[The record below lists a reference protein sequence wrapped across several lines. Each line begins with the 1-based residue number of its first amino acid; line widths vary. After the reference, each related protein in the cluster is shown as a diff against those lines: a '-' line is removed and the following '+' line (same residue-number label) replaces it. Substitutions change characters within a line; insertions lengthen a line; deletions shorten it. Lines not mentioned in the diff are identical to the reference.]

1 MGNYLKVPTLLL
13 VSVAFTI
20 YLKQSNAII
29 TGQVIMSTVA
39 IVYFS
44 GTGHTHLM
52 AQAIAEG
59 AGKLVG
65 TEVELLQITGE
76 QIVNGRWQDAT
87 IMEKLNRADAI
98 VFGSPTYM
106 GGVAAQF
113 KAFLDAASQ
122 VWFTQ
127 QWKDKIAG
135 GFTHSSSLSGDK
147 QGTLLYL
154 AINAAQHSMIW
165 VGAGDFPSHYLGKT
179 DGLNRL
185 GSFLG
190 IMGQSPMDM
199 SGSDATL
206 DPGDRLTAENYGQR
220 IGTTVKRWSNQLVA
234 I

>member
-1 MGNYLKVPTLLL
+1 
-13 VSVAFTI
+13 
-20 YLKQSNAII
+20 
-29 TGQVIMSTVA
+29 MSTVA

-44 GTGHTHLM
+44 GAGHTHLM

-59 AGKLVG
+59 AKKFTG
-65 TEVELLQITGE
+65 TEVELLRITGE

-87 IMEKLNRADAI
+87 ILEKLSQADAI

-122 VWFTQ
+122 AWFTQ

-154 AINAAQHSMIW
+154 SINASQHSMIW
-165 VGAGDFPSHYLGKT
+165 VGSGDFPSHYLGKS
-179 DGLNRL
+179 DGVNRL
-185 GSFLG
+185 GSFIG
-190 IMGQSPMDM
+190 IMGQSTLDM
-199 SGSDATL
+199 SGSEATL

-220 IGTTVKRWSNQLVA
+220 IAQAVKRWSNQLAAV
-234 I
+234 